1 MLTQD
6 FGPVRLVMPNTDA
19 AIGWNK
25 NLRASLAHD
34 FGHPVDTH
42 ELRAFTVSLAIGALS
57 AETDSEGNPQ
67 AWGDLARGLPAEDK
81 PPPSYAIASLATFNG
96 LRALGAGYSDIADL
110 GVQVEKWLTEQIVK
124 PLEAGEKTAGF
135 FARRKAG

>member
-25 NLRASLAHD
+25 YLRERLAHD
-34 FGHPVDTH
+34 YGHPVDTH
-42 ELRAFTVSLAIGALS
+42 QSRALAVSFAIGAMS

-67 AWGDLARGLPAEDK
+67 AWGALARSLSPVNSDQSKVAA
-81 PPPSYAIASLATFNG
+81 AIVSAFNG
-96 LRALGAGYSDIADL
+96 LRALGAGYSEIADL
-110 GVQVEKWLTEQIVK
+110 AVEVEKWLTEQIVK